1 MEIHRAKPEDAAAL
15 TEIAFAAKRHWG
27 YPEVWIQGWKEVLT
41 IKPEFIARNEAYVAC
56 LDGQSV
62 GFYAL
67 VNAKDRVSLEHLWV
81 LPSAMG
87 QGIGRALFRHAVER
101 AKALGV
107 EAIEIESDP
116 NAERFYEQMGARRVG
131 VNVTDVDGQTRSL
144 PVLIYD
150 CRS

>member
-1 MEIHRAKPEDAAAL
+1 MEIRRAQPEDAGIL
-15 TEIAFAAKRHWG
+15 TEIAFAAKGHWG
-27 YPEVWIQGWKEVLT
+27 YPERLMQGWKEVLT
-41 IKPEFIARNEAYVAC
+41 IGREFIARNETYIAYADVRA
-56 LDGQSV
+56 V

-67 VNAKDRVSLEHLWV
+67 VSRAGKMSMEHLWV

-87 QGIGRALFRHAVER
+87 QGVGRALFTHAVQR

-116 NAERFYEQMGARRVG
+116 NAEGFYKRMGARRVG
-131 VNVTDVDGQTRSL
+131 GNITEMERQQRVL

-150 CRS
+150 CR

>member
-1 MEIHRAKPEDAAAL
+1 MEIQQATSEDAVAL

-27 YPEVWIQGWKEVLT
+27 YPEQWIQSWKEVLT
-41 IKPEFIARNEAYVAC
+41 IKPEFSNETYLAKVH
-56 LDGQSV
+56 GQIV

-67 VNAKDRVSLEHLWV
+67 VRRKDRASLEHLWV
-81 LPSAMG
+81 LPSSMG
-87 QGIGRALFRHAVER
+87 QGIGRALFAHAVQR

-116 NAERFYEQMGARRVG
+116 NAEGFYEQMGARRVG
-131 VNVTDVDGQTRSL
+131 VNVTEVDRQTRSL

-150 CRS
+150 CS

>member
-1 MEIHRAKPEDAAAL
+1 MEIHRAKPGDAATL

-27 YPEVWIQGWKEVLT
+27 YPEVWIQSWGEALT
-41 IKPEFIARNEAYVAC
+41 IKPELIARNETYVAC
-56 LDGQSV
+56 LNGQTV

-67 VNAKDRVSLEHLWV
+67 VNRNDRASLEHLWV

-87 QGIGRALFRHAVER
+87 QGIGRALFNHAVER
-101 AKALGV
+101 AKVLGV

-116 NAERFYEQMGARRVG
+116 NAENFYERMGARRVS
-131 VNVTDVDGQTRSL
+131 VNVTEVDGQPRAL

-150 CRS
+150 CA